1 MPYSGDIN
9 WQRRVGEQGSLRA
22 SSPIWANEARRVLGP
37 SLACSRWQASSK
49 VACSRLRWKVVQ
61 EKEMRKTRGGWGATA
76 PFPKSRASYFCFA
89 SFNTSALYY
98 TRILYYLR
106 TWQRLGVRM
115 TLSLHCFSRPC
126 LRLTVVNRN
135 VYPVVRLRSGE
146 KKAKKR
152 GETAQNGGAKRAV
165 WWT

>member
-1 MPYSGDIN
+1 
-9 WQRRVGEQGSLRA
+9 
-22 SSPIWANEARRVLGP
+22 
-37 SLACSRWQASSK
+37 
-49 VACSRLRWKVVQ
+49 
-61 EKEMRKTRGGWGATA
+61 
-76 PFPKSRASYFCFA
+76 
-89 SFNTSALYY
+89 
-98 TRILYYLR
+98 
-106 TWQRLGVRM
+106 M
-115 TLSLHCFSRPC
+115 TLSLHCFSGPC